1 MQFVRASIVGL
12 LSCVGV
18 AACGDIPGQD
28 ITSDPALEAAPYPAI
43 LPKRDLPEP
52 QTGRL
57 TDTSEE
63 EIDARGAR
71 LKRRASAL

>member
-1 MQFVRASIVGL
+1 MQFVRASFLGL
-12 LSCVGV
+12 LSCLEV

-28 ITSDPALEAAPYPAI
+28 ITSDPALDAAPYPAI
-43 LPKRDLPEP
+43 LPQHALPEP
-52 QTGRL
+52 QAGRL

>member
-12 LSCVGV
+12 LPFLGV

-43 LPKRDLPEP
+43 LPQHALPEP
-52 QTGRL
+52 QAGRL
-57 TDTSEE
+57 TDTSED

-71 LKRRASAL
+71 LKRRASTL